1 MARNQSKRLPPVKI
15 EADESGFAALQ
26 AITNYTPINP
36 NYSLDAVRNARL
48 ELENLRRAEAQAV
61 AAMAS
66 ARDSLVAKEWEFHN
80 LMLGV
85 KEQVIAQFGKDSG
98 EVQALGLKRKSE
110 YKPPRRRAKTGGET
124 ALNG

>member
-15 EADESGFAALQ
+15 EADESGFAALR

-36 NYSLDAVRNARL
+36 TYALDAVGKAHL
-48 ELENLRRAEAQAV
+48 ELENLRRAEAQAA
-61 AAMAS
+61 AAMAA
-66 ARDSLVAKEWEFHN
+66 ARDGVVAKEWEFHN

-110 YKPPRRRAKTGGET
+110 YKLPRRRAKAGGET
-124 ALNG
+124 A

>member
-1 MARNQSKRLPPVKI
+1 MARNQSKRLPPGKI
-15 EADESGFAALQ
+15 YADESGFAALQ

-36 NYSLDAVRNARL
+36 AYSLDAVRNSHL
-48 ELENLRRAEAQAV
+48 ELENLRREEAQA
-61 AAMAS
+61 AAAIAA
-66 ARDSLVAKEWEFHN
+66 ARDRAVAKEWEFHN

-110 YKPPRRRAKTGGET
+110 YKPPTRKSLSRSET
-124 ALNG
+124 A